1 MQKIFDSPTKQWEV
15 SVAMSVIDN
24 FPLFVF
30 DILYLIFTPAYT
42 IIIIIIII
50 YSMHFSVSFWISS
63 SEKPLEIN
71 FAESIKNCQNCS
83 FFKIPLKICI

>member
-30 DILYLIFTPAYT
+30 DILYLIFIPAFLNPN
-42 IIIIIIII
+42 IILLLSLLLYI
-50 YSMHFSVSFWISS
+50 
-63 SEKPLEIN
+63 
-71 FAESIKNCQNCS
+71 Q
-83 FFKIPLKICI
+83 CILV

>member
-30 DILYLIFTPAYT
+30 DILYLIFTPAFLILILYYYYHYYY
-42 IIIIIIII
+42 I
-50 YSMHFSVSFWISS
+50 FNAF
-63 SEKPLEIN
+63 
-71 FAESIKNCQNCS
+71 
-83 FFKIPLKICI
+83 

>member
-30 DILYLIFTPAYT
+30 DIVFNFYLGFPNIHLKFIQT
-42 IIIIIIII
+42 
-50 YSMHFSVSFWISS
+50 
-63 SEKPLEIN
+63 
-71 FAESIKNCQNCS
+71 
-83 FFKIPLKICI
+83 KI